1 MLSEVKDNMI
11 FNWKELEVPWDKTKF
26 DRTKGLTIWNNNLVV
41 GLQGNK
47 LEGAYIYMYDK
58 EKWTKLTADNND
70 ME

>member
-26 DRTKGLTIWNNNLVV
+26 DRTKALTIWNNNLVV

-47 LEGAYIYMYDK
+47 LEVRTYICTIK
-58 EKWTKLTADNND
+58 KNGHN
-70 ME
+70 